1 MFSTTFRPQKMNSFD
16 LFMFSANI
24 RQSPQK
30 KGQPHSTWAP
40 LLIILC
46 LLHLRFV
53 QRRVDAALFDE
64 RLVVSSFNDFAF
76 LQHQDFISRQDRR
89 KTMRND
95 QARAFGQDR
104 RYRFLDG
111 MLRDGVQGRSRFIE
125 ND

>member
-1 MFSTTFRPQKMNSFD
+1 MFPTTFRPLNMNTRDLFMFSTTFRPQKMNSFD

-46 LLHLRFV
+46 LLHLRIV
-53 QRRVDAALFDE
+53 QHRVDAALFDE
-64 RLVVSSFNDFAF
+64 RLVVASFNDFAF

-89 KTMRND
+89 KTMRNN
-95 QARAFGQDR
+95 QARALG
-104 RYRFLDG
+104 
-111 MLRDGVQGRSRFIE
+111 
-125 ND
+125 